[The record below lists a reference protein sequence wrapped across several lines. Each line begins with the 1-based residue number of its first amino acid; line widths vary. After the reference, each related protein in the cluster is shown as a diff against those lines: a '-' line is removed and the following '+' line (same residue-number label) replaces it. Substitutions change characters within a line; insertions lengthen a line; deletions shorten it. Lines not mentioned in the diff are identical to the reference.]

1 MKLALDAL
9 RKGHKNNYADEV
21 QRLFADHTQN
31 MIEVGLNYPPME
43 CIIEQ
48 TIVTPV
54 VQYICEM
61 GIIRG
66 KKIIKTMCRSTLLF
80 WKI

>member
-1 MKLALDAL
+1 
-9 RKGHKNNYADEV
+9 
-21 QRLFADHTQN
+21 

-43 CIIEQ
+43 CIFEQ

-66 KKIIKTMCRSTLLF
+66 KRL
-80 WKI
+80 